1 MPMRR
6 KILPLV
12 FAALIAVPG
21 AAFAHAAMTSSTPA
35 ANATVAA
42 PARIVLHF
50 NERLLS
56 ATVRTEIAMTAMPG
70 MANHAPTQIAHTSAM
85 SQDGKSMT
93 LTPRRALA
101 AGTYRVTWSAAGS
114 DTHRMGSNFSF
125 TVR

>member
-1 MPMRR
+1 MRR
-6 KILPLV
+6 KFILLV
-12 FAALIAVPG
+12 LAALIAVPG
-21 AAFAHAAMTSSTPA
+21 VALAHTSMTSSTPV

-42 PARIVLHF
+42 PARIVLNF

-56 ATVRTEIAMTAMPG
+56 ATVRTELVMTAMPG
-70 MANHAPTQIAHTSAM
+70 MANHEPTQIAHTSAM

-101 AGTYRVTWSAAGS
+101 RGTYRVTWSAAGS

>member
-1 MPMRR
+1 MHR
-6 KILPLV
+6 KFIPLV
-12 FAALIAVPG
+12 LAALIAIPG
-21 AAFAHAAMTSSTPA
+21 AALAHASMTSSTPV

-42 PARIVLHF
+42 PARIVLNF

-56 ATVRTEIAMTAMPG
+56 ATVRTELVMTAMPG
-70 MANHAPTQIAHTSAM
+70 MADHAPSQVAHTSAM

-101 AGTYRVTWSAAGS
+101 RGTYRVTWSAAGG

>member
-1 MPMRR
+1 MRR
-6 KILPLV
+6 KFIPLIL
-12 FAALIAVPG
+12 AALIAVPG
-21 AAFAHAAMTSSTPA
+21 VALAHASMTSSTPA

-42 PARIVLHF
+42 PTRIVLNF

-56 ATVRTEIAMTAMPG
+56 ATVRTEVVMTAMPG
-70 MANHAPTQIAHTSAM
+70 MADHAPTQIAHASAM

-93 LTPRRALA
+93 LTPRRALVR
-101 AGTYRVTWSAAGS
+101 GTYQVTWSAAGS